1 LNKTARK
8 ALGALTL
15 LLALTLQTRN
25 CTADEPTQSG
35 PAALTTIE
43 VLERTQVKARE
54 LKSLNGRFHQV
65 KHSRFLTAPME
76 SEGVFHWKPP
86 ERFRWDVLQ
95 PMPFRAIAN
104 GSTIL
109 LHYPDLNRAS
119 LLRHPSGESLLGQIA
134 GTGGDLDS
142 FKSLYHAR
150 LLPLEPGQPPDRITL
165 SLVPKPG
172 RQDRF
177 IKEIRVTIDPP
188 TWLPRQLDIVETS
201 GDSTSILL
209 SDLVVNGQ
217 MEDTLF
223 LVTPPPGVQL
233 QRLDGSG
240 RP

>member
-1 LNKTARK
+1 MKTTKRQTLCAI
-8 ALGALTL
+8 TL
-15 LLALTLQTRN
+15 LLAVTTQPLTCSGDGT
-25 CTADEPTQSG
+25 TQGS
-35 PAALTTIE
+35 PPPLTTIE

-54 LKSLNGRFHQV
+54 LKSLTGRFHQV
-65 KHSRFLTAPME
+65 KHSRFLTEPME
-76 SEGVFHWKPP
+76 SEGIFHWKPP

-104 GSTIL
+104 GSTL
-109 LHYPDLNRAS
+109 LLLYPDLNRAS

-134 GTGGDLDS
+134 GTAGDLES
-142 FKSLYHAR
+142 FKTLYHAR
-150 LLPLEPGQPPDRITL
+150 LLPVAPGQPPDRITL

-201 GDSTSILL
+201 SDTTSIRL
-209 SDLVVNGQ
+209 SDLVANGP
-217 MEDTLF
+217 MDDSLF
-223 LVTPPPGVQL
+223 VVTPPRGMQL
-233 QRLDGSG
+233 QRLDGSQ